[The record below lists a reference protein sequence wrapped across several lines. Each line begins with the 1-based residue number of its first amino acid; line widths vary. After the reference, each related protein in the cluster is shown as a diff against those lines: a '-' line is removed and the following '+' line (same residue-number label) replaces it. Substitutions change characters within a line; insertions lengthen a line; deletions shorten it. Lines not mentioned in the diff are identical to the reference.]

1 MSALGQARSPVE
13 VKFKTV
19 PLPLKTLLVAY
30 AGGMACID
38 SNDGCV
44 KPGVAGNTTLTRV
57 GNFAESLDNSAN
69 TASANVLVKL
79 DKELSAQWYDNATG
93 AAAVVTLFTSCY
105 VLDDH
110 TVTVTSGSN
119 SVAGR
124 VWAIDTTKGVLV
136 ETTNL

>member
-19 PLPLKTLLVAY
+19 PLPLKTVLVAWS
-30 AGGMACID
+30 GGMACID
-38 SNDGCV
+38 SADNTV
-44 KPGVAGNTTLTRV
+44 KPGVSGNATLTRI

-79 DKELSAQWYDNATG
+79 DKELVAQWYDNATG
-93 AAAVVTLFTSCY
+93 AAAVVGLFTNAY
-105 VLDDH
+105 ILDDH
-110 TVTVTSGSN
+110 TVQVTAGGN
-119 SVAGR
+119 SIAGR
-124 VWAIDTTKGVLV
+124 VWAIDATKGVLV